1 MILSAAYHIFG
12 GLFARIVLFARQV
25 GEQVRQ
31 TCVSTEALI
40 LRFQQGQA
48 RAFEALY
55 DRFKH
60 MVYRTALFVTRDT
73 GEAEEAVQETFVDV
87 LRALPKYDVQGPARF
102 ETWLYRV
109 TVNRCRSRMRRR
121 RETSLDWQEIEE
133 RCEDISFSNPGP
145 NPEGVAIRK
154 EQMAALW
161 GAVDALSEAHRE
173 VIVLRYQQG
182 FSYQEIADVLQ
193 INLGTVKSRLYHAH
207 HQLKQQLD
215 KV

>member
-12 GLFARIVLFARQV
+12 SLFGRMVLLAKQV

-31 TCVSTEALI
+31 ACVSTEALI

-60 MVYRTALFVTRDT
+60 MVYRTALFVTRNPS
-73 GEAEEAVQETFVDV
+73 EAEEAVQETFVDV
-87 LRALPKYDVQGPARF
+87 LRALPNYDVQGPARF

-121 RETSLDWQEIEE
+121 REASLDWQEIEE
-133 RCEDISFSNPGP
+133 RFDDISFSNPGP
-145 NPEGVAIRK
+145 NPEGAAIRK
-154 EQMAALW
+154 EQMVALW
-161 GAVDALSEAHRE
+161 GAVNTLSEAHRE
-173 VIVLRYQQG
+173 VIILRYQQG

-207 HQLKQQLD
+207 RQLKQQLSGS
-215 KV
+215 